1 MKDIN
6 LDIISSMIIKH
17 PEDKFIIISKSTYE
31 QVIIGDMKIYGFML
45 LVYEKPKETK
55 IKKLFG

>member
-1 MKDIN
+1 
-6 LDIISSMIIKH
+6 MIIKH
-17 PEDKFIIISKSTYE
+17 PEDKFIIISKPTYE